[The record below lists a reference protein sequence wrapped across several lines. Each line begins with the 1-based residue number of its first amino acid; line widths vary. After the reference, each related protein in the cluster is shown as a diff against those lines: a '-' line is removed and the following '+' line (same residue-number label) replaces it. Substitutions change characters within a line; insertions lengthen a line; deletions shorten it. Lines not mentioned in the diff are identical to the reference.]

1 MAFSQSIRRAQI
13 PKPCELCETDTNI
26 KWKCVQCNT
35 LMCDKCKKIHLKVQT
50 SITHDIV
57 DVKSSEAKTEME
69 HTIITDNIPCQIHK
83 KKLNC
88 MFCRTCDQ
96 LVCPECI
103 TASHKKH
110 DLDSIDTVC
119 NEKREKLKEI
129 ESKFSEKFTLCEIED
144 SKIKDFK
151 TKYEQFSAKLV
162 QKINQQEQLIKDEV
176 SKYAKD
182 LREQQESEKQR
193 ITKSITEKEKHT
205 EEVKKTLLKKQSNIK
220 EVLESNQ
227 AAQVFSAFQ
236 EFSEK
241 EIPDSSIKTFP
252 EETKDFIPT
261 KGSLMT
267 IKNVFGSLQKTKLP
281 KGLPQV
287 QLDVIKSYTTDFNVV
302 ERILIQDD
310 KTAWISNTHMPTL
323 RKIQI
328 DDTITTVQNIP
339 VKIYDMSVT
348 ENNDILLSLY
358 DSTDVS
364 LLTKKTGEITHFLS
378 VSPLVSVGI
387 HVTKHNDIILG
398 VVEKGATY
406 NLTDKSCRKV
416 IIFGMNGKQKQS
428 YEYDKHKQRLFTFPI
443 RIESNLNNDILVID
457 RTSNTGGRVVVLDRE
472 GEVEWTYQGHPQ
484 VSVGD
489 DAFNPIDIVTTSV
502 GLVIV
507 TDFVN
512 HALHVLSGEGDL
524 LTYKVM
530 KDQGITCPMSL
541 DIDYKGQLWVGCHSW
556 DFERTDAKLHV
567 VKISF

>member
-1 MAFSQSIRRAQI
+1 
-13 PKPCELCETDTNI
+13 
-26 KWKCVQCNT
+26 
-35 LMCDKCKKIHLKVQT
+35 
-50 SITHDIV
+50 
-57 DVKSSEAKTEME
+57 
-69 HTIITDNIPCQIHK
+69 
-83 KKLNC
+83 

-144 SKIKDFK
+144 SKVKDFK
-151 TKYEQFSAKLV
+151 TKYEQFSAESA

-176 SKYAKD
+176 NKYAKD
-182 LREQQESEKQR
+182 FREQQESEKQR

-267 IKNVFGSLQKTKLP
+267 VKNLFGSLQKTKLP

-287 QLDVIKSYTTDFNVV
+287 QLDVIKSYTTDVKMV

-310 KTAWISNTHMPTL
+310 KTAWISNDLMPTL

-339 VKIYDMSVT
+339 VNIYDMSVT
-348 ENNDILLSLY
+348 ENNDILLSLNN
-358 DSTDVS
+358 STDVS

-378 VSPLVSVGI
+378 VSPLVSGGI

-398 VVEKGATY
+398 VIKGG
-406 NLTDKSCRKV
+406 TDKSCRKV

-428 YEYDKHKQRLFTFPI
+428 YEYDKHKNRLFTLPA
-443 RIESNLNNDILVID
+443 RITSNINNDILVID
-457 RTSNTGGRVVVLDRE
+457 RTSNTNGRVVVLDRE
-472 GEVEWTYQGHPQ
+472 GEVKWTYQGHPQ
-484 VSVGD
+484 GSVGND
-489 DAFNPIDIVTTSV
+489 TFNPYDIVTTSV

-507 TDFVN
+507 TDFFN

-530 KDQGITCPMSL
+530 KDQGITYPVSL
-541 DIDYKGQLWVGCHSW
+541 DIDYKGQLWVGCHNGCIRNAYA
-556 DFERTDAKLHV
+556 ELHV
-567 VKISF
+567 VKMSF